1 MSAGSARFVRNVSE
15 TRWGTADAAFDRRE
29 WPEREANAAT
39 NSTVSSAIEAS
50 MDSGICIGGAKQRL
64 MVSILKKT
72 QKRNKKAGG
81 SEQAIRLVLI
91 IVWAIVIVVLGF
103 YGGLHLSHHH

>member
-1 MSAGSARFVRNVSE
+1 VKRTQRPTSRYPPRSRLPWIRELVLEAR
-15 TRWGTADAAFDRRE
+15 
-29 WPEREANAAT
+29 
-39 NSTVSSAIEAS
+39 SS
-50 MDSGICIGGAKQRL
+50 DL
-64 MVSILKKT
+64 MVSIFKKS

-103 YGGLHLSHHH
+103 YGGLQLSHHH

>member
-1 MSAGSARFVRNVSE
+1 
-15 TRWGTADAAFDRRE
+15 
-29 WPEREANAAT
+29 
-39 NSTVSSAIEAS
+39 
-50 MDSGICIGGAKQRL
+50 
-64 MVSILKKT
+64 MVSIFKKS

-91 IVWAIVIVVLGF
+91 IAWAIVIVVLGF

>member
-1 MSAGSARFVRNVSE
+1 MKR
-15 TRWGTADAAFDRRE
+15 TRQSTAQYPPRSKLPWIRE
-29 WPEREANAAT
+29 LVLEAQ
-39 NSTVSSAIEAS
+39 SS
-50 MDSGICIGGAKQRL
+50 DL
-64 MVSILKKT
+64 MVSIFKKS